1 MNVAAAVAVA
11 TSVVVVHQAI
21 NQAPDPA
28 GLATHTGEENCKHRV
43 VLTHLHIREQIKES
57 V

>member
-1 MNVAAAVAVA
+1 MIAA
-11 TSVVVVHQAI
+11 TSVVVVHQGV

-28 GLATHTGEENCKHRV
+28 EPVRHTGEENCKHRV

>member
-1 MNVAAAVAVA
+1 MNA
-11 TSVVVVHQAI
+11 VVVAETYSVHQAI
-21 NQAPDPA
+21 NLAPDPA
-28 GLATHTGEENCKHRV
+28 ELATHTGEENCTHRV